1 MKRLTLVAVLIAISV
16 FCVYAFQFSPM
27 EQTFEASGAN
37 AQKTY
42 TIVNDSDDDIAIKLS
57 VMVRGQDEEGNEIRE
72 KTSNEFQLSASQ
84 IIVKANSSYV
94 IRVKYRGSST
104 VTTEKSYRLIAEQ
117 VSYSKG
123 KDSESQSMFNFLYVY
138 VTSLY
143 VSPTKAVESVE
154 LQDIVARE
162 DEEGNRYLDVTIS
175 NKGNVHKILNG
186 MVLQVT
192 DPTGKTVT
200 LETSDQLLG
209 LCGSN
214 ILAKKTITKSIP
226 LPEGLEF
233 STTGV
238 YTGIMSFAE

>member
-1 MKRLTLVAVLIAISV
+1 MKKLTLVAILIAIAVCSL
-16 FCVYAFQFSPM
+16 YAFQFSPM
-27 EQTFEASGAN
+27 EETFEAFGVNS
-37 AQKTY
+37 QKSY
-42 TIVNDSDDDIAIKLS
+42 TIVNDSDEDIAIKLS
-57 VMVRGQDEEGNEIRE
+57 VMVRSQDENGNEIRE

-84 IIVKANSSYV
+84 IVVKANSTWV

-117 VSYSKG
+117 ISMPKSK
-123 KDSESQSMFNFLYVY
+123 DTESQSMFNFLYVY

-143 VSPTKAVESVE
+143 VSPTKTVENVE
-154 LQDIVARE
+154 LQGIVASE
-162 DEEGNRYLDVTIS
+162 DEDGNRYLDVTIS

-192 DPTGKTVT
+192 DPSGKTVT
-200 LETSDQLLG
+200 LDTSEQLLG
-209 LCGSN
+209 LSGSN

-233 STTGV
+233 STTGE
-238 YTGIMSFAE
+238 YTGILSFAE